1 VFLLP
6 SIAVGMVLAVLL
18 GGRLTAVIEV
28 RFRRGSLVCIALG
41 LQLLLYSR
49 IGAHWPELVRS
60 AVHLGSYGLLV
71 FFAASNVRVRALW
84 PLLAGMVL
92 NAAAIAA
99 NGGHM
104 PVSADAARAA
114 GIGSM
119 ADSNVSETAHRLA
132 FLGDVF
138 ALPSQV
144 PLANVFSIGDILIG
158 IGMTA
163 FIVASS
169 VADDAGPTL
178 SLARLVEPL
187 RVRAYRRLVAA
198 KLISHFGDWLTLAAL
213 IGWMYGRTGS
223 TGDVSAILLVRLA
236 PPILGGGIATMVVD
250 RLPKGR
256 LLMWIEVARG
266 SVVGAALAGI
276 LVGSRPAIFAALAFS
291 GLLAAVSNAATGAL
305 VPSLLS
311 SSLLPP
317 ANAGLAMTKD
327 VAMAVG
333 AAAAG
338 LALSSVGAAVALS
351 ADLATFLVAASL
363 LRGLRATGTARLR
376 LRERPEESAL
386 RSLLRRRPLL
396 FAILSFASATIA
408 TGLVN
413 ATLPRFLA
421 QHTGLGAGGYGY
433 AIAALAL
440 GLALGEAIVGLARVG
455 PDAGRWIG
463 AGLLLMSGLFSL
475 LALADHGPTILLLL
489 AAIGFVDG
497 TTDVVYSTVVQ
508 READPR
514 HLGAAFGFSSALMT
528 TTMIGAV
535 ALSPV
540 ANGFL
545 PARSVVLAAATF
557 LVAGGLAALLG
568 MARRPRRAA
577 APASAAQA

>member
-6 SIAVGMVLAVLL
+6 SIAVGMLLAVLL
-18 GGRLTAVIEV
+18 GGRLTAVLDV
-28 RFRRGSLVCIALG
+28 RFRRGPLVCAALA
-41 LQLLLYSR
+41 LQIVLYSR
-49 IGAHWPELVRS
+49 VGADWPEAVRS
-60 AVHLGSYGLLV
+60 AVHLGSYCLLV
-71 FFAASNVRVRALW
+71 VFAASNARVRALW
-84 PLLAGMVL
+84 PLLAGMLL

-104 PVSADAARAA
+104 PVSSDAARAA
-114 GIGSM
+114 GIGPVP
-119 ADSNVSETAHRLA
+119 DSNVSEAAHHLR

-138 ALPSQV
+138 ALPSQL
-144 PLANVFSIGDILIG
+144 PLANVFSVGDILIG
-158 IGMTA
+158 IGMAT

-169 VADDAGPTL
+169 VDDDPAPTL
-178 SLARLVEPL
+178 SFGRLVEPL
-187 RVRAYRRLVAA
+187 RVQAYRRLAAA
-198 KLISHFGDWLTLAAL
+198 KLVSHLGDWLTLAAL

-223 TGDVSAILLVRLA
+223 TRDVSAVLLVRLA
-236 PPILGGGIATMVVD
+236 PPILGGGVATMVVD

-256 LLMWIEVARG
+256 LLMWIEAARG
-266 SVVGAALAGI
+266 CVVAGALAGV
-276 LVGSRPAIFAALAFS
+276 LAGSRPAIFAALAFS

-305 VPSLLS
+305 VPSLLP

-317 ANAGLAMTKD
+317 ANAGLAVTKD

-338 LALSSVGAAVALS
+338 LALASVGAAVALS
-351 ADLATFLVAASL
+351 ADLATFLVAVSL
-363 LRGLRATGTARLR
+363 LRSLRASGAARLR
-376 LRERPEESAL
+376 LREPREESAL

-396 FAILSFASATIA
+396 FVILSFASATIA

-421 QHTGLGAGGYGY
+421 QHTGLGPGGYGY

-440 GLALGEAIVGLARVG
+440 GLALGEAVVGLTRVG
-455 PDAGRWIG
+455 PEAGRWIG
-463 AGLLLMSGLFSL
+463 AGLLLMSGLFGL
-475 LALADHGPTILLLL
+475 LALAEHGPTVLLLL
-489 AAIGFVDG
+489 GAIGFVDG
-497 TTDVVYSTVVQ
+497 TTDVVYNTVVQ

-528 TTMIGAV
+528 TTMMGAV

-545 PARSVVLAAATF
+545 PASSVVFGAALF
-557 LVAGGLAALLG
+557 LVGGGAVALLG
-568 MARRPRRAA
+568 MARRPEPAT
-577 APASAAQA
+577 APAALA